1 MCHDSFKQHI
11 YTLPPSWPVCLKN
24 FLQRWNRSDDMR
36 SHANDDEEMCWHWF
50 KIFSDTRSLIPDH
63 NYWSEKCTLSV
74 SFGLSLFKDT
84 TEWSWHWL
92 YVCPKPLC
100 YPCMIWDCSKNILCT
115 LLQTRKSDLLH
126 KWTLLTANA
135 IPFAYCL
142 LVHYRYKCLF
152 CIKAFLRTFN
162 NSPGSTFVC
171 ACIQYSHKFP
181 LGAIFLHYCRLVFL
195 HNVLK

>member
-1 MCHDSFKQHI
+1 MLPQVIWKAERLTCQSGLLLSRYTLMCHDSFKQHI

-92 YVCPKPLC
+92 YVCPKPCVIPAWFGIVPRTSCALYC
-100 YPCMIWDCSKNILCT
+100 KHGNLTFCT
-115 LLQTRKSDLLH
+115 NERS
-126 KWTLLTANA
+126 
-135 IPFAYCL
+135 
-142 LVHYRYKCLF
+142 
-152 CIKAFLRTFN
+152 
-162 NSPGSTFVC
+162 
-171 ACIQYSHKFP
+171 
-181 LGAIFLHYCRLVFL
+181 
-195 HNVLK
+195 